1 MQMRAFALLEF
12 VFGIVVLG
20 LVSITCA
27 KMLLHLKQKELF
39 AQNTSIQTISLQNTL
54 LQISHFLENAKI
66 ISIKDNALYFT
77 DDTSNHSITLK
88 NHTLFLDDIMLLDS
102 LKSFEITPIK
112 DDLLITLCAKS
123 LCLQKV
129 FLRYGD

>member
-12 VFGIVVLG
+12 VFGIVILG
-20 LVSITCA
+20 LISITCA

-39 AQNTSIQTISLQNTL
+39 AQNASIQTISLQNTL
-54 LQISHFLENAKI
+54 LQISHLLENAKTI
-66 ISIKDNALYFT
+66 DIKNHHLIFT
-77 DDTSNHSITLK
+77 DNLSSHSIALK
-88 NHTLFLDDIMLLDS
+88 NHTLFLDDLLLLDS
-102 LKSFEITPIK
+102 LKSFEVAFLK
-112 DDLLITLCAKS
+112 DDLLITLCMQS